1 MYALELQDFNY
12 AAVFGIALGIYFIQT
27 LDFVVRDAMT
37 FVKGWHN
44 T

>member
-1 MYALELQDFNY
+1 MYELEFQTFNY
-12 AAVFGIALGIYFIQT
+12 AAVFGVALGIYIIQT
-27 LDFVVRDAMT
+27 LDVVVRECMT